1 MIWIKT
7 HLKLVSISIG
17 ALVLL
22 IWIGSITGTNRKFY
36 NMALNNLREDKTA
49 IVQGLEQDQ
58 KEKAKTIAELQ
69 NQVKDIQR
77 KRLSAEA
84 ESQRLTRLVNE
95 KNNEIVG
102 LKKDRDAIII
112 PTNPDVLADEF
123 RKRGYR
129 PTVILPPR

>member
-1 MIWIKT
+1 
-7 HLKLVSISIG
+7 
-17 ALVLL
+17 
-22 IWIGSITGTNRKFY
+22 
-36 NMALNNLREDKTA
+36 MALNNLREDKTA